1 MFPLFESSASMLAV
15 ILCMI
20 ALAFWLQMF
29 KGFKTLGPALIVI
42 ILGIILVNLKIVP
55 GYCDVYGAISIYC
68 IPISMSLYLL
78 NVDLKKILQM
88 SKQPLLSIA
97 SAVFSVSLV
106 AVLFGVLLGGKI
118 NEGWKVAGMFVGTY
132 TGGSSNLTA
141 IATGLNASADTIAAA
156 NAADY
161 VIGMPTLILM
171 FAAPAILKNS
181 KKFQKLWPYSFTDE
195 ELEGDGET
203 KELMEAEE
211 WGIKD
216 IAILLAIATSIV
228 AVSTKLSE
236 FFSADFA
243 SAGRILLIST
253 LSIIVSQIPAVKK
266 LKGAMNLGLF
276 FGMMFLAVVG
286 FSVDIRGFLGS
297 ALNITLLCFC
307 VILSSIILHLVIT
320 RLLKIKYEYV
330 LLGIVGAIADGTT
343 SALVAS
349 GAKWKS
355 LISIG
360 LLMGII
366 GGVCGNY
373 FGIAVAYLVRM
384 IIGA

>member
-20 ALAFWLQMF
+20 ALAFWLQKF

-78 NVDLKKILQM
+78 NVDLKKILKM

-132 TGGSSNLTA
+132 TGGSANLTA

-181 KKFQKLWPYSFTDE
+181 KKFQKFWPYSFTDE

-253 LSIIVSQIPAVKK
+253 LSIILSQIPAVRK

>member
-20 ALAFWLQMF
+20 ALAFWLQKF

-181 KKFQKLWPYSFTDE
+181 KKSQKLWPYSFTDE

-253 LSIIVSQIPAVKK
+253 LSIIVSQIPAVRK

>member
-20 ALAFWLQMF
+20 ALAFWLQKF

-55 GYCDVYGAISIYC
+55 GYCDVYGAISVYC

-78 NVDLKKILQM
+78 NVDLKKILKM

-132 TGGSSNLTA
+132 TGGSANLTA

-181 KKFQKLWPYSFTDE
+181 KKFQKLWPYSFTDK

-253 LSIIVSQIPAVKK
+253 LSIIVSQIPAVRK

-286 FSVDIRGFLGS
+286 FSVDIRGFLES

-307 VILSSIILHLVIT
+307 VILCSILLHLVIT

>member
-20 ALAFWLQMF
+20 ALAFWLQKF
-29 KGFKTLGPALIVI
+29 KGFRTLGPALIVI

-55 GYCDVYGAISIYC
+55 GYCDVYGAISVYC

-78 NVDLKKILQM
+78 NVDLKKILKM

-132 TGGSSNLTA
+132 TGGSANLTA

-236 FFSADFA
+236 FLSADFA

-253 LSIIVSQIPAVKK
+253 LSIIVSQIPAVRK

-307 VILSSIILHLVIT
+307 VIICSILLHLLIT

>member
-1 MFPLFESSASMLAV
+1 MLAV

-20 ALAFWLQMF
+20 ALAFWLQKF
-29 KGFKTLGPALIVI
+29 KGFKTLGPTLIVI

-118 NEGWKVAGMFVGTY
+118 NEGWKVAGIFVGTY
-132 TGGSSNLTA
+132 TGGSSNMTA

-253 LSIIVSQIPAVKK
+253 LSIIVSQIPAVRK